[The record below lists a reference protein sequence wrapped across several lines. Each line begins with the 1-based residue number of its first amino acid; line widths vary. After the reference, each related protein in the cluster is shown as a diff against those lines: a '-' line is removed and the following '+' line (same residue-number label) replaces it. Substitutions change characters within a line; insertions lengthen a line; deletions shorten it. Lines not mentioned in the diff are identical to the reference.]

1 MIDSETV
8 ARWLGGWHLART
20 GFDDLGHVSPLHRD
34 RPASPDSGSGFRIR
48 SNDAVGAFPLMWTQT
63 AVDEC
68 SRMRRIFT
76 VISDEAEPRFAAALV
91 TVMVRL
97 IVDGPGWDSGI
108 ADVPLLPP
116 FALRV
121 MIEDTG
127 LTVLGPRQP
136 HMLV

>member
-1 MIDSETV
+1 
-8 ARWLGGWHLART
+8 
-20 GFDDLGHVSPLHRD
+20 
-34 RPASPDSGSGFRIR
+34 
-48 SNDAVGAFPLMWTQT
+48 MWTQT
-63 AVDEC
+63 AIDEC

-97 IVDGPGWDSGI
+97 IIDGPGWDSGI